1 MIMLVLII
9 MIDIDDDDDNVGH
22 LPVPE
27 VDEEVRNAGD
37 AQ

>member
-27 VDEEVRNAGD
+27 VDEEVRNARD

>member
-9 MIDIDDDDDNVGH
+9 MIDIDDDCH
-22 LPVPE
+22 LPVPQ